1 MTNLEE
7 YREKID
13 EIDRT
18 LIEKVD
24 ERMRV
29 AEGIAKYK
37 QANDLEIVD
46 PLRERALMEKI
57 TEDSANDMAYYNRML
72 FSLLMEMSADH
83 QRQVTH
89 TESRVVKEIRRALK
103 DTSPIFPEMA
113 VVACQGVQGAY
124 SQDACERFFKMPKII
139 YTKNF
144 KGVFAA
150 IDDGLCRYGV
160 LPVENSTAGSVNR
173 VYDLMRTYD
182 FHIVKSIKIKIEHS
196 LLVNKGVQKADI
208 KEIISQEQALS
219 QCDEYLR
226 REFPEAKI
234 TVCENT
240 AAAAK
245 YLSESGR
252 RDAAALGA
260 EINGAYYSLE
270 SLERAVQDSDN
281 NYTRF
286 ICITKPLEIYPGANK
301 TSFMCT
307 TEHTPGSLY
316 KVLSAI
322 NACGIN
328 ITKLESRPIPG
339 SDFDFR
345 FYFDFEESVYTE
357 QFIRLMNHLEGV
369 CKEFRYLGSYIE
381 V

>member
-29 AEGIAKYK
+29 AEGIAEYK

-89 TESRVVKEIRRALK
+89 TESRVVKEIRQALK

-150 IDDGLCRYGV
+150 IDEGLCRYGV

-173 VYDLMRTYD
+173 VYDLQRRNTCRNPAEWMRR
-182 FHIVKSIKIKIEHS
+182 HWVRKSTE
-196 LLVNKGVQKADI
+196 
-208 KEIISQEQALS
+208 
-219 QCDEYLR
+219 R
-226 REFPEAKI
+226 I
-234 TVCENT
+234 T
-240 AAAAK
+240 
-245 YLSESGR
+245 
-252 RDAAALGA
+252 
-260 EINGAYYSLE
+260 
-270 SLERAVQDSDN
+270 
-281 NYTRF
+281 
-286 ICITKPLEIYPGANK
+286 P
-301 TSFMCT
+301 
-307 TEHTPGSLY
+307 
-316 KVLSAI
+316 
-322 NACGIN
+322 
-328 ITKLESRPIPG
+328 
-339 SDFDFR
+339 
-345 FYFDFEESVYTE
+345 
-357 QFIRLMNHLEGV
+357 
-369 CKEFRYLGSYIE
+369 
-381 V
+381 

>member
-7 YREKID
+7 YRKKID

-37 QANDLEIVD
+37 QANDLGIVD

-89 TESRVVKEIRRALK
+89 TESRVVKEIRQALK

-150 IDDGLCRYGV
+150 IDEGLCRYGV

-240 AAAAK
+240 AAAK

-270 SLERAVQDSDN
+270 SLEREVQDSDN

-286 ICITKPLEIYPGANK
+286 ICIPWKSIRAQIRPASCAPRTTRRVPCTKCSPPSMPAES
-301 TSFMCT
+301 TSPSWSPDRFR
-307 TEHTPGSLY
+307 EVISI
-316 KVLSAI
+316 SASI
-322 NACGIN
+322 STLKNPYTQSN
-328 ITKLESRPIPG
+328 S
-339 SDFDFR
+339 SD
-345 FYFDFEESVYTE
+345 
-357 QFIRLMNHLEGV
+357 
-369 CKEFRYLGSYIE
+369 
-381 V
+381 

>member
-1 MTNLEE
+1 MNGCAWRRANNL
-7 YREKID
+7 
-13 EIDRT
+13 
-18 LIEKVD
+18 
-24 ERMRV
+24 
-29 AEGIAKYK
+29 G
-37 QANDLEIVD
+37 IVD

-89 TESRVVKEIRRALK
+89 TESRAVKEIRQALK

-124 SQDACERFFKMPKII
+124 SQDACERFFKMPKIV

-150 IDDGLCRYGV
+150 IDEGLCRYGV

-208 KEIISQEQALS
+208 K
-219 QCDEYLR
+219 
-226 REFPEAKI
+226 EFPEAKI

-301 TSFMCT
+301 TSFMCNT
-307 TEHTPGSLY
+307 DHTPGSLY

-339 SDFDFR
+339 SDFDFL

-369 CKEFRYLGSYIE
+369 CKDFRYLGSYIE

>member
-1 MTNLEE
+1 MPNLEE

-37 QANDLEIVD
+37 QANNLEIVD

-57 TEDSANDMAYYNRML
+57 TEDSASDMAYYNRML

-89 TESRVVKEIRRALK
+89 TESRVVKEIRQALK

-150 IDDGLCRYGV
+150 IDEGLCRYGV

-219 QCDEYLR
+219 QCDDTCGGNSRKRRLR
-226 REFPEAKI
+226 CAKTQRRRRNTCRNPAEGMRRRWVRKSTERI
-234 TVCENT
+234 TPWKAWNGRCRT
-240 AAAAK
+240 A
-245 YLSESGR
+245 
-252 RDAAALGA
+252 
-260 EINGAYYSLE
+260 
-270 SLERAVQDSDN
+270 
-281 NYTRF
+281 
-286 ICITKPLEIYPGANK
+286 ITITL
-301 TSFMCT
+301 
-307 TEHTPGSLY
+307 
-316 KVLSAI
+316 VLSVSRNLWKSIRAQTRPVS
-322 NACGIN
+322 CVPRSTRRVPC
-328 ITKLESRPIPG
+328 TKCSPPSMPAESISPSWSPDRFREVISISASISTLKNPYTQSSS
-339 SDFDFR
+339 SD
-345 FYFDFEESVYTE
+345 
-357 QFIRLMNHLEGV
+357 
-369 CKEFRYLGSYIE
+369 
-381 V
+381 